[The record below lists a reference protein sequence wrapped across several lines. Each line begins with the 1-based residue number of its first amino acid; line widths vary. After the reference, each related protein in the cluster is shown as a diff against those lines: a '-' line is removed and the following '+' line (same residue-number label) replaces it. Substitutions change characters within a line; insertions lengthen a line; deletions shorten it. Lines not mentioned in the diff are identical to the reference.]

1 MEPFVSFNQD
11 RTQNFDVNHKLL
23 HFLDSLNKKIHQLS
37 VGSDFSLL
45 NNSNPCKIF
54 LVVGP
59 VRSGTTY
66 LLQQIMQ
73 SENFFVPSNFLSR
86 FYSNLPFGA
95 ALQRLL
101 TDPELNFKEE
111 MDDIIQLSANMNPS
125 LGSDFGKTV
134 GIFNA
139 HTIWYFWKFKLGFSS
154 LCTEIQE
161 KNKENFKQN
170 FKTAISDIELTA
182 TILGKKAACLK
193 ANFLSYNLELLDE
206 FPNVVPVFI
215 DRDTTPTIKSYL
227 KARKTIFG
235 STNSRWGFFDQLTWD
250 TKFEQPDEEIRHQ
263 ILHSRQQFHNLSKNK
278 RLRRY
283 IFLDFREL
291 ISKTDDVVALF
302 TECLNCWD
310 QENKNVFLPNCA
322 ESNSYMRL

>member
-23 HFLDSLNKKIHQLS
+23 HFLDSLNKKIHSLS
-37 VGSDFSLL
+37 VGSDFSSLKKS
-45 NNSNPCKIF
+45 NSCKIF
-54 LVVGP
+54 LVIGP

-86 FYSNLPFGA
+86 FYSNLPLGA
-95 ALQRLL
+95 VLQRLL

-154 LCTEIQE
+154 LCTEIHE
-161 KNKENFKQN
+161 KNK
-170 FKTAISDIELTA
+170 
-182 TILGKKAACLK
+182 
-193 ANFLSYNLELLDE
+193 
-206 FPNVVPVFI
+206 
-215 DRDTTPTIKSYL
+215 
-227 KARKTIFG
+227 
-235 STNSRWGFFDQLTWD
+235 
-250 TKFEQPDEEIRHQ
+250 KF
-263 ILHSRQQFHNLSKNK
+263 
-278 RLRRY
+278 
-283 IFLDFREL
+283 
-291 ISKTDDVVALF
+291 
-302 TECLNCWD
+302 
-310 QENKNVFLPNCA
+310 
-322 ESNSYMRL
+322 